1 MQDSITFGH
10 TWYTDDDDV
19 GDNHVA
25 YDHDDD
31 RGSDILDNEDV
42 PAANVIMATL
52 SHCLSEPLTVTIV
65 TMSL

>member
-10 TWYTDDDDV
+10 TRYTDDDDDV

-31 RGSDILDNEDV
+31 SEDV
-42 PAANVIMATL
+42 AAANVIMATL